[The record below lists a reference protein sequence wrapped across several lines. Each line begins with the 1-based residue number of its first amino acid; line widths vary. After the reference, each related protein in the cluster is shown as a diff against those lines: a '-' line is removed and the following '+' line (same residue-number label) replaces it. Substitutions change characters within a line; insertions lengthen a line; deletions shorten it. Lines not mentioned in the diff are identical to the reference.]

1 VKGKNGIARRGQ
13 ITLICGPMFS
23 GKTEMLLTLMADA
36 RAQSMAL
43 AAFKHARDDRYDG
56 QELVTHSGQRT
67 AARAVA
73 SAAEI
78 PELARGARLV
88 VIDEAQFFGI
98 DLVEACQK
106 LAEDGRRV
114 VVAGLDLDSWGEP
127 FGPVPYIERIAD
139 EVIRTRSTCAV
150 CGNTADHTQRI
161 APVEGLC
168 MIGGPEAYQARCAKC
183 FVAPPIEL
191 RR

>member
-1 VKGKNGIARRGQ
+1 
-13 ITLICGPMFS
+13 LICGPMFS
-23 GKTEMLLTLMADA
+23 GKTEALLERLAEA
-36 RAQSMAL
+36 RARSVPL
-43 AAFKHARDDRYDG
+43 AAFKHARDDRYGDR
-56 QELVTHSGQRT
+56 ELVTHSGLR
-67 AARAVA
+67 AGGMAVA

-78 PELARGARLV
+78 PELAGAARLV

-98 DLVEACQK
+98 DLVEVCQK
-106 LAEDGRRV
+106 LAEGGRSV

-139 EVIRTRSTCAV
+139 EVMRKQSICAV
-150 CGNTADHTQRI
+150 CGKTADHTQRM
-161 APVEGLC
+161 APIEGLC

-183 FVAPPIEL
+183 FVPPPAEL